1 MQNFLP
7 GVGSTLLP
15 EDPEALRLMRQRQ
28 MAEMLMAQGA
38 QPIETS
44 NRQAGRFVTPVSP
57 LEGLAK
63 LLQTGIGAYQQRKV
77 DDRIQE
83 LGSGRRTAL
92 ARLLR
97 GEPAVGSVPA
107 EEFEVDAE
115 VNRTPPPFQGG
126 NNTPVFARDPA
137 RQNILDVG
145 APPVNVVG
153 RPQPQAAPQPDDPI
167 TAYKRRI
174 ADMLD
179 TNAISDK
186 QATQL
191 LMGIDQLQVQRE
203 INRDNPLILPEGG
216 TAVDRRGEVIAR
228 GAPKDRTFTAGGVVY
243 DRQTNQPLAGRY
255 TQREG
260 DQEVTFEIRNGQP
273 VEVARGKAFNDRAL
287 ANVKVDNIMPG
298 NKGISEGV
306 NKSVQARIEAVNSA
320 AASAPTTLTNVRE
333 MRTALDSGKVMIG
346 PTTSVRMA
354 LRQISQMIG
363 IGTDDEALARTQE
376 VISGLAKITLAN
388 RESLRGQGTI
398 TDKETELLERAQS
411 GNIDKLSVPQLRQIL
426 DAAERAA
433 KYHISE
439 NDRYL
444 ELLKNNADP
453 AEFMR
458 IEDPTKAKP
467 TGKGEALNAQE
478 REELRTRLE
487 QLRRQ
492 QGGQR

>member
-83 LGSGRRTAL
+83 LGTGRRTAL

-137 RQNILDVG
+137 RQNVLDVG
-145 APPVNVVG
+145 APTVNVYG
-153 RPQPQAAPQPDDPI
+153 KPQPQAAPQPDDPI
-167 TAYKRRI
+167 TAYKR
-174 ADMLD
+174 
-179 TNAISDK
+179 
-186 QATQL
+186 QL
-191 LMGIDQLQVQRE
+191 ADQLESGAMTPAQVTQMMLGLQQLQIQRE
-203 INRDNPLILPEGG
+203 LDKDKPLILPEGG

-243 DRQTNQPLAGRY
+243 DKQTNQPIAGRF
-255 TQREG
+255 TQRQG
-260 DQEVTFEIRNGQP
+260 DEEVTFEIRNGQP
-273 VEVARGKAFNDRAL
+273 VEVARGSAFNPNPLVTFSAEPTAVAD
-287 ANVKVDNIMPG
+287 P
-298 NKGISEGV
+298 SSPTGV
-306 NKSVQARIEAVNSA
+306 RFVRKDQAVGKA
-320 AASAPTTLTNVRE
+320 APASAKPAE
-333 MRTALDSGKVMIG
+333 Y
-346 PTTSVRMA
+346 
-354 LRQISQMIG
+354 
-363 IGTDDEALARTQE
+363 
-376 VISGLAKITLAN
+376 
-388 RESLRGQGTI
+388 
-398 TDKETELLERAQS
+398 
-411 GNIDKLSVPQLRQIL
+411 
-426 DAAERAA
+426 ERAA
-433 KYHISE
+433 KGYFDRMQASE
-439 NDRYL
+439 AIMAEVGPKGVPTEVTEAVGALPLIGDYARRKTMSVEQQRFRQAQEDWVRAKLRKESGAVIGAKEMVDEIRTYFPMPGDSPEVIAQKAQARQIAIGGMRDMAGATVPPSPSPAPAAGGDKPL
-444 ELLKNNADP
+444 TPEERAELQR
-453 AEFMR
+453 R
-458 IEDPTKAKP
+458 IE
-467 TGKGEALNAQE
+467 
-478 REELRTRLE
+478 
-487 QLRRQ
+487 QLKR
-492 QGGQR
+492 GQK

>member
-83 LGSGRRTAL
+83 LGTGRRTAL

-137 RQNILDVG
+137 RQNVLDVG
-145 APPVNVVG
+145 APTVNVYG
-153 RPQPQAAPQPDDPI
+153 KPQPQAAPQPDDPI
-167 TAYKRRI
+167 TAYKR
-174 ADMLD
+174 
-179 TNAISDK
+179 
-186 QATQL
+186 QL
-191 LMGIDQLQVQRE
+191 ADQLESGAMTPAQVTQMMLGLQQLQIQRE
-203 INRDNPLILPEGG
+203 LDKDKPLILPEGG

-243 DRQTNQPLAGRY
+243 DKQTNQPIAGRF
-255 TQREG
+255 TQRQG
-260 DQEVTFEIRNGQP
+260 DEEVTFEIRNGQP
-273 VEVARGKAFNDRAL
+273 VEVARGSAFNPNPLVTFGAEPTAVAD
-287 ANVKVDNIMPG
+287 P
-298 NKGISEGV
+298 SSPTGV
-306 NKSVQARIEAVNSA
+306 RFVRKDQAVGKA
-320 AASAPTTLTNVRE
+320 APASAKPAE
-333 MRTALDSGKVMIG
+333 Y
-346 PTTSVRMA
+346 
-354 LRQISQMIG
+354 
-363 IGTDDEALARTQE
+363 
-376 VISGLAKITLAN
+376 
-388 RESLRGQGTI
+388 
-398 TDKETELLERAQS
+398 
-411 GNIDKLSVPQLRQIL
+411 
-426 DAAERAA
+426 ERAA
-433 KYHISE
+433 KGYF
-439 NDRYL
+439 DRMQAAEAIMAEVGPKGVPTEVTEAVGALPLIGDYARRKTMSVEQQRFRQAQEDWVRAKL
-444 ELLKNNADP
+444 RKESGAVIGAKEMVDEIRTYFPMPGDSPEVIAQKAQARQIAIGGMRDMAGATVPPSPSPAPAAGGDKPLTPEERAELQR
-453 AEFMR
+453 R
-458 IEDPTKAKP
+458 IE
-467 TGKGEALNAQE
+467 
-478 REELRTRLE
+478 
-487 QLRRQ
+487 QLKR
-492 QGGQR
+492 GQK